1 MYIADCLL
9 FDDINLSC
17 KIFPLPFIKYF
28 TAQRKWPRNGS
39 KSYTPRMNHRQPKL
53 TVCVNNLYI
62 NLYKDFV
69 LELLDQVIYKTLYGN
84 PLHFLKLYDIVIDD
98 EIKLT
103 YLLFS
108 VYLSVLCRAIWSHN
122 GPKLQYTV

>member
-1 MYIADCLL
+1 
-9 FDDINLSC
+9 
-17 KIFPLPFIKYF
+17 
-28 TAQRKWPRNGS
+28 
-39 KSYTPRMNHRQPKL
+39 MNHRQPKL

-122 GPKLQYTV
+122 GPKLQYTVYNGLLHKRNLLLVWDFFWVC